1 MVNRMASAKH
11 EPDTEARILAAA
23 HRVFLRKGTGGARMQ
38 EIADEAGVN
47 KALLHYY
54 FRSKERLTERVYVS
68 TASKLFPTIV
78 QVLASQLPLREKIA
92 ALVVAQ
98 LDQLEANPYLPG
110 YVLAEFQYNPDAIRA
125 ALEPV
130 MPPLEMRQM
139 VLRILQKQLDELASA
154 GEIRATRAYDF
165 VLTVLGQTFFPIVV
179 APMID
184 FVWGTG
190 PEERASFL
198 RHQRET
204 LADRVMNSLQR

>member
-1 MVNRMASAKH
+1 MPSTKH
-11 EPDTEARILAAA
+11 EPDTEARILEAA
-23 HRVFLRKGTGGARMQ
+23 HRVFLQKGTGGARMQ

-54 FRSKERLTERVYVS
+54 FRSKERLTEKVYVS
-68 TASKLFPTIV
+68 TASKLFPTMV

-92 ALVVAQ
+92 ALVTAQ
-98 LDQLEANPYLPG
+98 LDQMEANPYLPG
-110 YVLAEFQYNPDAIRA
+110 YVLAEFQYNPDSIRA

-139 VLRILQKQLDELASA
+139 VLTILQKQLDGLASA
-154 GEIRATRAYDF
+154 GQIRTTRAYDF
-165 VLTVLGQTFFPIVV
+165 ILTVLGQTIFPIVV

-190 PEERASFL
+190 RDERASFL
-198 RHQRET
+198 RYQRET
-204 LADRVMNSLQR
+204 LAERIMQSLTP